1 MFIQGY
7 YPKNMKKKLLIYL
20 SVVMV
25 FIAMSSFQLLKTS
38 LKITVID
45 ELGNIVEGASVQLY
59 PSEEDY
65 RNEVNAVSE
74 VSYTDKKGQV
84 KFKELDAKVYYV
96 NASKGDK
103 NNIGAGVQT
112 DKLEE
117 GKLNKVNIVIE

>member
-1 MFIQGY
+1 
-7 YPKNMKKKLLIYL
+7 MKKKLLIYL

-45 ELGNIVEGASVQLY
+45 ELGNIVEGAAVQLY

-65 RNEVNAVSE
+65 RNEANAVSE
-74 VSYTDKKGQV
+74 VSHTDKKGQV
-84 KFKELDAKVYYV
+84 KFKELDAKVYFV